1 MNYQRLREIYSK
13 ILNGE
18 STKEERLELL
28 DNHNRLGGMSIE
40 WFLSNLNGSMKEPI
54 DEEVSQYTKTIES
67 IIMNDL

>member
-28 DNHNRLGGMSIE
+28 DNHNHLGGMSIE
-40 WFLSNLNGSMKEPI
+40 WFLSNLNGSMQEPT
-54 DEEVSQYTKTIES
+54 DEEVSQYMKTIES

>member
-28 DNHNRLGGMSIE
+28 DNHNSLGGMSIE

-67 IIMNDL
+67 IIINDL